1 MDVERARRA
10 RREIGALCQ
19 SGLDSSALAA
29 RAERLLRTVIPFDR
43 ACWHNVDPATSMLT
57 SVMGDS
63 APSNPLLPMLEYG
76 TQDLNHYADLARA
89 HVTAAGLRQVTRGMP
104 DRSRR
109 YREVL
114 EPMHIADELTA
125 AFVTGSAFWGCARL
139 YRSAD
144 WPAFDPV
151 EIAFVASLA
160 GPLAEGFRTALIAAG
175 TAVQDSPEGPGV
187 VVLDD
192 DGGVASITPA
202 AERWLSDVIDVVPK
216 APGSLPHVL
225 FAIASHARAIAAG
238 ERADNTVARCRA
250 PTRSGR
256 WLVLHG
262 QRLNATGQ
270 DGPRTWA
277 ERKSGTGSSRAVLR
291 DRGRGQTCVIVEPAP
306 AAQLAPLIV
315 CAFGLTDR
323 EQQVTRCVLRGMATK
338 EIASALG
345 LSPYTVSDHLR
356 LVFEKVG
363 VGSRTELAAR
373 IFFDHYGP
381 RIARGSP
388 LAEGGW
394 FVEPAGRQDA
404 AVSKSGAGGQGSCSP
419 V

>member
-1 MDVERARRA
+1 MDVERARRV
-10 RREIGALCQ
+10 RREIGALSQ
-19 SGLDSSALAA
+19 AGLNSSTLAA

-63 APSNPLLPMLEYG
+63 SPSNPLLPILEYG
-76 TQDLNHYADLARA
+76 TQDLNHYAELARA
-89 HVTAAGLRQVTRGMP
+89 HVTAAGLHEVTRGMP

-114 EPMHIADELTA
+114 EPMQIADELTA
-125 AFVTGSAFWGCARL
+125 AFVTDSDFWGCARL

-151 EIAFVASLA
+151 EIAFIATLA
-160 GPLAEGFRTALIAAG
+160 GPLAEGFRTALIATG
-175 TAVQDSPEGPGV
+175 IAVQDSPDGPGV

-202 AERWLSDVIDVVPK
+202 AERWLCDVIDVVPK

-225 FAIASHARAIAAG
+225 FAVASHARAIAA
-238 ERADNTVARCRA
+238 RAGAPDTVARCRV

-262 QRLNATGQ
+262 QRLNTAGQ
-270 DGPRTWA
+270 DGP
-277 ERKSGTGSSRAVLR
+277 LR
-291 DRGRGQTCVIVEPAP
+291 DRGRGQTCVIIEPAR
-306 AAQLAPLIV
+306 AAELAPLIV
-315 CAFGLTDR
+315 SAYGLTDR

-356 LVFEKVG
+356 RVFEKVS
-363 VGSRTELAAR
+363 VSSRTELAAR
-373 IFFDHYGP
+373 IFFDHYYP
-381 RIARGSP
+381 RIARGNR
-388 LAEGGW
+388 LAEAGW
-394 FVEPAGRQDA
+394 FVEAAGTQD
-404 AVSKSGAGGQGSCSP
+404 GSRGETR
-419 V
+419 

>member
-1 MDVERARRA
+1 MDVERARRV
-10 RREIGALCQ
+10 RREIRSLCQ
-19 SGLDSSALAA
+19 SGLDSSALVAK
-29 RAERLLRTVIPFDR
+29 AEHLLRSVIPFDR
-43 ACWHNVDPATSMLT
+43 ACWHNVDPATAMLT

-63 APSNPLLPMLEYG
+63 APSNPLLPILEYG

-89 HVTAAGLRQVTRGMP
+89 HMPVAGLREATRGMP
-104 DRSRR
+104 DLSRR

-125 AFVTGSAFWGCARL
+125 AFVAGTAFWGCARL

-144 WPAFDPV
+144 WAPFDPV
-151 EIAFVASLA
+151 EIAFIASLA
-160 GPLAEGFRTALIAAG
+160 GPLAEGFRTALIATG
-175 TAVQDSPEGPGV
+175 TAVEHSTDGPGV

-202 AERWLSDVIDVVPK
+202 AQRWLCDVIDVVPGK
-216 APGSLPHVL
+216 PGPLPHVL
-225 FAIASHARAIAAG
+225 FAVASHARAIAAD
-238 ERADNTVARCRA
+238 ERADKLVARCRV

-262 QRLNATGQ
+262 QRLFNTAGQ
-270 DGPRTWA
+270 DDPQMPA
-277 ERKSGTGSSRAVLR
+277 ERKSGSGPDPAALR
-291 DRGRGQTCVIVEPAP
+291 DRDHGCGQTCVIIEPAS
-306 AAQLAPLIV
+306 AAELAPLIV
-315 CAFGLTDR
+315 CAYGLTDR

-356 LVFEKVG
+356 LVFEKIG
-363 VGSRTELAAR
+363 VTSRTELAAR
-373 IFFDHYGP
+373 IFFDQYYP
-381 RIARGSP
+381 RITRGKP

-394 FVEPAGRQDA
+394 FV
-404 AVSKSGAGGQGSCSP
+404 
-419 V
+419 

>member
-1 MDVERARRA
+1 MDVERARRV

-19 SGLDSSALAA
+19 SGLGSSALAA

-63 APSNPLLPMLEYG
+63 SPSNPLLPMLEYG
-76 TQDLNHYADLARA
+76 SQDLNHYADLARA
-89 HVTAAGLRQVTRGMP
+89 HITAAGLREVTGGMP
-104 DRSRR
+104 ARSRR

-114 EPMHIADELTA
+114 EPMHIEDELTA
-125 AFVTGSAFWGCARL
+125 AFVTDSAFWGCARL

-144 WPAFDPV
+144 WPPFDAVETAF
-151 EIAFVASLA
+151 IASLA
-160 GPLAEGFRTALIAAG
+160 GRLAEGFRTALIATG
-175 TAVQDSPEGPGV
+175 TAVQDNTDGPGV

-192 DGGVASITPA
+192 DGGVVSITPA
-202 AERWLSDVIDVVPK
+202 AQRWLSDMVDVVPG
-216 APGSLPHVL
+216 APGPLPHVL
-225 FAIASHARAIAAG
+225 FAVASRARAIAAG
-238 ERADNTVARCRA
+238 ASADNTIARCRV

-262 QRLNATGQ
+262 ERLNTSGQ
-270 DGPRTWA
+270 DGPRTPA
-277 ERKSGTGSSRAVLR
+277 ERKSGTAPSPLR
-291 DRGRGQTCVIVEPAP
+291 DDGRGQTCVIIEPAP
-306 AAQLAPLIV
+306 AAELAPLIV
-315 CAFGLTDR
+315 RAYGLTDR

-356 LVFEKVG
+356 LVFEKVS
-363 VGSRTELAAR
+363 VSSRTELAAR
-373 IFFDHYGP
+373 IFFDHYYP
-381 RIARGSP
+381 RIARGNP

-394 FVEPAGRQDA
+394 FVEPAGMRD
-404 AVSKSGAGGQGSCSP
+404 GARRETR
-419 V
+419 

>member
-1 MDVERARRA
+1 MPPMDVERARRV
-10 RREIGALCQ
+10 RREIGTLCQ
-19 SGLDSSALAA
+19 SGLDSSALVAG
-29 RAERLLRTVIPFDR
+29 AERLLRSVIPFDR

-63 APSNPLLPMLEYG
+63 APSNPLLPILEYG
-76 TQDLNHYADLARA
+76 TQDLNHYADVARA
-89 HVTAAGLRQVTRGMP
+89 HITAAGLREVTRGMP
-104 DRSRR
+104 DSSRR

-151 EIAFVASLA
+151 EIAFIASLA
-160 GPLAEGFRTALIAAG
+160 GPLAEGFRTALIATG
-175 TAVQDSPEGPGV
+175 TAVEYSPDGPGV

-192 DGGVASITPA
+192 NGGVASITPA
-202 AERWLSDVIDVVPK
+202 AQRWLCDVVDVVPG
-216 APGSLPHVL
+216 APGPLPHVL
-225 FAIASHARAIAAG
+225 FAVASQARAIAAG
-238 ERADNTVARCRA
+238 ACADNLVARCRV

-262 QRLNATGQ
+262 QRLNTADQ
-270 DGPRTWA
+270 DDPPTPA
-277 ERKSGTGSSRAVLR
+277 ERKSGTGPSPAALR
-291 DRGRGQTCVIVEPAP
+291 DRVRGQICVIIEPAS
-306 AAQLAPLIV
+306 AAELAPLIV
-315 CAFGLTDR
+315 RAYGLTDR
-323 EQQVTRCVLRGMATK
+323 EQQVTGWALRGMATK

-373 IFFDHYGP
+373 IFFDHYSP
-381 RIARGSP
+381 RITRGNP

-394 FVEPAGRQDA
+394 FV
-404 AVSKSGAGGQGSCSP
+404 
-419 V
+419 

>member
-1 MDVERARRA
+1 MDVERARRV
-10 RREIGALCQ
+10 RREIRALCQ
-19 SGLDSSALAA
+19 SGLNSSALAA

-89 HVTAAGLRQVTRGMP
+89 HITVAGLREVTRGTP
-104 DRSRR
+104 DCSRR

-125 AFVTGSAFWGCARL
+125 AFVTGSACWGCARL

-144 WPAFDPV
+144 WPPFDAV

-160 GPLAEGFRTALIAAG
+160 GPLAEGFRTALIATG
-175 TAVQDSPEGPGV
+175 TAMQDSPDGPGV

-192 DGGVASITPA
+192 DGGVVSITPA
-202 AERWLSDVIDVVPK
+202 TERWLCDVIDVVPN
-216 APGSLPHVL
+216 APASLPHVL

-238 ERADNTVARCRA
+238 ARADNTVARCRV

-262 QRLNATGQ
+262 ERLNTAGE
-270 DGPRTWA
+270 DGPRTPT
-277 ERKSGTGSSRAVLR
+277 ERKSGTDPSSASLR
-291 DRGRGQTCVIVEPAP
+291 DRGQTCVIIEPAP
-306 AAQLAPLIV
+306 AAELAPLIV
-315 CAFGLTDR
+315 CAYGLTDR
-323 EQQVTRCVLRGMATK
+323 EQQVTRCAVRGMATK

-356 LVFEKVG
+356 LVFEKVS
-363 VGSRTELAAR
+363 VSSRTELAAR
-373 IFFDHYGP
+373 IFFDHYCP
-381 RIARGSP
+381 RIAQGNP

-394 FVEPAGRQDA
+394 FVEPAGTQDGA
-404 AVSKSGAGGQGSCSP
+404 PRERLKSSLWRGRN
-419 V
+419 

>member
-1 MDVERARRA
+1 MNVERARRV
-10 RREIGALCQ
+10 RGEIRALCQ

-63 APSNPLLPMLEYG
+63 SPSNPLLPLLEYG
-76 TQDLNHYADLARA
+76 TQDLNQYAGLARA
-89 HVTAAGLRQVTRGMP
+89 RITAAGLREVTGGMP

-114 EPMHIADELTA
+114 EPMQIADELTA

-139 YRSAD
+139 YRSAA
-144 WPAFDPV
+144 WPAFDRV
-151 EIAFVASLA
+151 EIAFIASLA
-160 GPLAEGFRTALIAAG
+160 GPLAEGFRTALIATG
-175 TAVQDSPEGPGV
+175 PAVQDSPDGPGV

-202 AERWLSDVIDVVPK
+202 AERWLCDLVDVVPE

-225 FAIASHARAIAAG
+225 FAVASHARAIAAG
-238 ERADNTVARCRA
+238 ARANNTVARCRV

-262 QRLNATGQ
+262 QRLNTAGQ
-270 DGPRTWA
+270 D
-277 ERKSGTGSSRAVLR
+277 
-291 DRGRGQTCVIVEPAP
+291 GQTCVIIEPA
-306 AAQLAPLIV
+306 AAAELAPLIV
-315 CAFGLTDR
+315 CAYGLTDR

-356 LVFEKVG
+356 LVFEKVS
-363 VGSRTELAAR
+363 VSSRTELAAR
-373 IFFDHYGP
+373 IFFDHYYP
-381 RIARGSP
+381 RIAQGNP
-388 LAEGGW
+388 LAQGGW
-394 FVEPAGRQDA
+394 FVEPAVAQA
-404 AVSKSGAGGQGSCSP
+404 AGSALTRSR
-419 V
+419 

>member
-10 RREIGALCQ
+10 RREIRALCQ
-19 SGLDSSALAA
+19 SGLDSSALVA

-63 APSNPLLPMLEYG
+63 APSNPLLPILEYG

-89 HVTAAGLRQVTRGMP
+89 HITAAGLREVTRGMP
-104 DRSRR
+104 DGSRR

-144 WPAFDPV
+144 WPPFDPV
-151 EIAFVASLA
+151 EIAFIASLA
-160 GPLAEGFRTALIAAG
+160 GPLAEGFRTALIATG
-175 TAVQDSPEGPGV
+175 TAVQYSPDGPGV

-202 AERWLSDVIDVVPK
+202 AERWLRDVIDVVPG

-225 FAIASHARAIAAG
+225 FAVASHARAIAAG
-238 ERADNTVARCRA
+238 ARADNIVARCRV

-262 QRLNATGQ
+262 QRLNTAGQ
-270 DGPRTWA
+270 DGPRMPA
-277 ERKSGTGSSRAVLR
+277 ERKSGTGPSPAALR
-291 DRGRGQTCVIVEPAP
+291 DRGRGQTCVIIEPAS
-306 AAQLAPLIV
+306 AAELAPLIV
-315 CAFGLTDR
+315 CAYGLTDR

-356 LVFEKVG
+356 LVFEKVS
-363 VGSRTELAAR
+363 VSSRTELAAR
-373 IFFDHYGP
+373 IFFDHYCP
-381 RIARGSP
+381 RIARGNP

-394 FVEPAGRQDA
+394 FVEPAGTQD
-404 AVSKSGAGGQGSCSP
+404 GARSETR
-419 V
+419 

>member
-1 MDVERARRA
+1 MPPMDVERSRRV
-10 RREIGALCQ
+10 RREIRALCQ
-19 SGLDSSALAA
+19 LGLDSSALVA

-43 ACWHNVDPATSMLT
+43 ACWHNVDPASSMLT

-63 APSNPLLPMLEYG
+63 APNNPLLPILEYG

-89 HVTAAGLRQVTRGMP
+89 QITAAGLAEVTRGTP
-104 DRSRR
+104 ERSRR

-125 AFVTGSAFWGCARL
+125 AFVTGAACWGCARL

-144 WPAFDPV
+144 WHPFDPV

-160 GPLAEGFRTALIAAG
+160 GPMAEGFRTALIATG
-175 TAVQDSPEGPGV
+175 TAVEYSPDGPGV

-202 AERWLSDVIDVVPK
+202 AERWLCDVVDVVPR
-216 APGSLPHVL
+216 APYHLPHVL
-225 FAIASHARAIAAG
+225 FAVASHARTIAAG
-238 ERADNTVARCRA
+238 AGANSLVARCRV

-262 QRLNATGQ
+262 QRLNTADRDDPHT
-270 DGPRTWA
+270 PA
-277 ERKSGTGSSRAVLR
+277 ERKSGTGRFPAAIRVC
-291 DRGRGQTCVIVEPAP
+291 GGGQTCVIIEPAS
-306 AAQLAPLIV
+306 AAELAPLIV
-315 CAFGLTDR
+315 CAYGLTDR
-323 EQQVTRCVLRGMATK
+323 EQQVTRCALRGMATK

-363 VGSRTELAAR
+363 VRSRTELAAR
-373 IFFDHYGP
+373 IFFNHYYP
-381 RIARGSP
+381 SITRGNP
-388 LAEGGW
+388 LGEGGW
-394 FVEPAGRQDA
+394 FV
-404 AVSKSGAGGQGSCSP
+404 
-419 V
+419 

>member
-1 MDVERARRA
+1 MDVERARRV
-10 RREIGALCQ
+10 RREIRALCQ
-19 SGLDSSALAA
+19 SGLDSGALVG

-57 SVMGDS
+57 SVIGDS
-63 APSNPLLPMLEYG
+63 APSNPLLPILEYG
-76 TQDLNHYADLARA
+76 TQDLNQYADLACA
-89 HVTAAGLRQVTRGMP
+89 HITAAGLREVTRGMP

-125 AFVTGSAFWGCARL
+125 AFVAGSAFWGCARL

-151 EIAFVASLA
+151 EIAFIASLA
-160 GPLAEGFRTALIAAG
+160 GPLAEGFRTALIANAAG
-175 TAVQDSPEGPGV
+175 VQYSSDGPGV

-192 DGGVASITPA
+192 DDGVASITPA
-202 AERWLSDVIDVVPK
+202 AQRWLCDVIDVVPG
-216 APGSLPHVL
+216 APGPLPHVL
-225 FAIASHARAIAAG
+225 FAVASHARAIAAG
-238 ERADNTVARCRA
+238 ACADKLVARCRV

-262 QRLNATGQ
+262 QRLNTAGQ
-270 DGPRTWA
+270 DGLQTPA
-277 ERKSGTGSSRAVLR
+277 ERKSGTGPSPVALR
-291 DRGRGQTCVIVEPAP
+291 DRDRGQTCVIIEPAS
-306 AAQLAPLIV
+306 AAELAPLIV
-315 CAFGLTDR
+315 CAYGLTDR

-363 VGSRTELAAR
+363 VSSRTELAAR
-373 IFFDHYGP
+373 IFFDHYHP
-381 RIARGSP
+381 RITLGKP

-394 FVEPAGRQDA
+394 IV
-404 AVSKSGAGGQGSCSP
+404 
-419 V
+419 

>member
-1 MDVERARRA
+1 MNVERAQRV

-19 SGLDSSALAA
+19 SGLGSSALAA

-63 APSNPLLPMLEYG
+63 SPSNPLLPMLEYG
-76 TQDLNHYADLARA
+76 TQDLNHYADLACARI
-89 HVTAAGLRQVTRGMP
+89 TAAGLREVTGGMP

-114 EPMHIADELTA
+114 QPMHIADELTA

-144 WPAFDPV
+144 WPPFDTV
-151 EIAFVASLA
+151 EIAFIASLA
-160 GPLAEGFRTALIAAG
+160 GPLAEGFRTALIATG
-175 TAVQDSPEGPGV
+175 TAVQDSTDGPGV

-202 AERWLSDVIDVVPK
+202 AERWLCDLFDVVPG
-216 APGSLPHVL
+216 APGPLPHVL
-225 FAIASHARAIAAG
+225 FAVASRARAIAAG
-238 ERADNTVARCRA
+238 ARADNTIARCRV

-262 QRLNATGQ
+262 ERLNTAGQ
-270 DGPRTWA
+270 DGLRMPA
-277 ERKSGTGSSRAVLR
+277 ERKSGTGPSPAALR
-291 DRGRGQTCVIVEPAP
+291 DAGGGQTCVIIEPAP
-306 AAQLAPLIV
+306 AAELAPLIV
-315 CAFGLTDR
+315 CAYGLTDR

-338 EIASALG
+338 EIASALA

-356 LVFEKVG
+356 LVFEKVS
-363 VGSRTELAAR
+363 VSSRTELAAR
-373 IFFDHYGP
+373 IFFDHYYP
-381 RIARGSP
+381 RIARGNP

-394 FVEPAGRQDA
+394 FVEPAGTQD
-404 AVSKSGAGGQGSCSP
+404 GSRGETR
-419 V
+419 